1 MKYIYT
7 ILSSVLWIFLWTGCD
22 NAEYQVT
29 ENSLYFVDAAGKDKA
44 TTITMEEGADIKI
57 AVRLAQKTS
66 EDVKVS
72 VRFNSSLLDKYNE
85 DNGTEYQSLPAG
97 KLPDDIV
104 ITIPAGE
111 ISAGYTLHIDDFDTE
126 GISYAVP
133 VELGEVMSGG
143 IQKSVSQGRY
153 IYLLQ
158 KPLIVSVPVMT
169 GSGPESNA
177 NMVVA
182 APETNWGITCT
193 QWTLEA
199 WVYIDGF
206 SVNNQALFNIGSEDN
221 TIYIRYGDANR
232 PYNYLN
238 IKTWG
243 TQANTDKN
251 LEPNT
256 WYHWAF
262 VFDGGNILIYRNGE
276 LDVQYA
282 TTALATSRFDYFQMI
297 SSSSRYFW
305 NNCSLS
311 QVRLWSVSRSQT
323 EIQNNMYFEVNPKNP
338 NLIALW
344 PMDEGSGNTFRDA
357 TGNGHDA
364 VAEEGILQGWKHNI
378 RFDK

>member
-7 ILSSVLWIFLWTGCD
+7 ILSVVISMFMLVGCD

-44 TTITMEEGADIKI
+44 TIITMEEGADIKI
-57 AVRLAQKTS
+57 AVRLAQKMP

-72 VRFNSSLLDKYNE
+72 IRFNPSLLDKYNA
-85 DNGTEYQSLPAG
+85 DNGTEYQALSAD

-104 ITIPAGE
+104 VTIPAGE

-133 VELGEVMSGG
+133 VELGEVISGSV
-143 IQKSVSQGRY
+143 QKSVSQGQY

-158 KPLIVSVPVMT
+158 KPLVVSVPVMN
-169 GSGPESNA
+169 GQRGR
-177 NMVVA
+177 VDA
-182 APETNWGITCT
+182 APLTNWGITCS

-199 WVYIDGF
+199 WVYIDNF
-206 SVNNQALFNIGSEDN
+206 SINNQALFNIGSEDN
-221 TIYIRYGDANR
+221 TIYIRYGDANT

-243 TQANTDKN
+243 TQDNTAKDLVK
-251 LEPNT
+251 ET

-262 VFDGGNILIYRNGE
+262 VFDGANITIYRNGE
-276 LDVQYA
+276 VDRKYA

-297 SSSSRYFW
+297 SSGSYFRD
-305 NNCSLS
+305 NCCMS
-311 QVRLWSVSRSQT
+311 QVRLWSVARSQT
-323 EIQNNMYFEVNPKNP
+323 EIKNNMYFEVNPKNP

-344 PMDEGSGNTFRDA
+344 PMDEGEGSLFKDA

-364 VAEEGILQGWKHNI
+364 TAAEGVVKEWKHNI

>member
-1 MKYIYT
+1 MKYIYLS
-7 ILSSVLWIFLWTGCD
+7 ILFVLSAFTFVSCD

-44 TTITMEEGADIKI
+44 TIITMEEGADIKI
-57 AVRLAQKTS
+57 VVRLAQKST
-66 EDVKVS
+66 EDITVGVQ
-72 VRFNSSLLDKYNE
+72 FNPALLDKYNA
-85 DNGTEYQSLPAG
+85 DNGTEYQALPANM
-97 KLPDDIV
+97 LPDDITV
-104 ITIPAGE
+104 TIPAGE

-133 VELGEVMSGG
+133 VELGDVISGDVR
-143 IQKSVSQGRY
+143 KSVSQGQY

-158 KPLIVSVPVMT
+158 KPLIVSVPVMN
-169 GSGPESNA
+169 GRSGL
-177 NMVVA
+177 VDA
-182 APETNWGITCT
+182 APEADWGVTCT

-206 SVNNQALFNIGSEDN
+206 NKNNQALFNIGSEDN
-221 TIYIRYGDANR
+221 TIYIRYGDANT

-243 TQANTDKN
+243 TQDNTAKDLVKD
-251 LEPNT
+251 T

-262 VFDGGNILIYRNGE
+262 VFDGANILIYRNGE
-276 LDVQYA
+276 LDRKYA
-282 TTALATSRFDYFQMI
+282 TTALATSRFDYFEMI
-297 SSSSRYFW
+297 SSGSYFVD
-305 NNCSLS
+305 NCSMS
-311 QVRLWSVSRSQT
+311 QVRLWSVARSQT
-323 EIQNNMYFEVNPKNP
+323 EIKNNMYFEVNPKNP

-344 PMDEGSGNTFRDA
+344 PMDEGQGSVFKDA

-364 VAEEGILQGWKHNI
+364 TAAEGVVKDWKHDI